1 MKRFFNFAFLYF
13 ILAMVGGVFYR
24 EFTKFFGFSGRTTLA
39 FVHVHL
45 LVLGTFLFLLL
56 ALFSI
61 NTNLLE
67 QKGLRT
73 FLILYQITLPLM
85 VIMMVIRGILQVLK
99 FPLSKGMNSA
109 ISGIAGISHILMA
122 ISFVV
127 LFCILKKC
135 EIKTVL
141 RQ

>member
-73 FLILYQITLPLM
+73 FLILYQIALPLM
-85 VIMMVIRGILQVLK
+85 VIMMVIRGILQVLE

-109 ISGIAGISHILMA
+109 ISGIAGISHILMT

-135 EIKTVL
+135 EIKAVL

>member
-56 ALFSI
+56 ALFSM

-73 FLILYQITLPLM
+73 FLILYQIALPLM
-85 VIMMVIRGILQVLK
+85 VIMMVIRGILQVLE

-135 EIKTVL
+135 EIKAVL

>member
-73 FLILYQITLPLM
+73 FLILYQIALPLM
-85 VIMMVIRGILQVLK
+85 VIMMVIRGILQVLE

-135 EIKTVL
+135 EIKAVL

>member
-1 MKRFFNFAFLYF
+1 MKRFFNLAFLYF

-56 ALFSI
+56 ALFST

-73 FLILYQITLPLM
+73 FLILYQIALPLM
-85 VIMMVIRGILQVLK
+85 VIMMVIRGILQVLE

-135 EIKTVL
+135 EIKAVL

>member
-1 MKRFFNFAFLYF
+1 MKRFFNLAFLYF

-73 FLILYQITLPLM
+73 FLILYQIALPLM
-85 VIMMVIRGILQVLK
+85 VIMMVIRGILQVLE

-135 EIKTVL
+135 EIKAIL

>member
-1 MKRFFNFAFLYF
+1 MKRFFNLAFLYF

-56 ALFSI
+56 ALFSM

-73 FLILYQITLPLM
+73 FLILYQIALPLM
-85 VIMMVIRGILQVLK
+85 VIMMVIRGILQVLE

-135 EIKTVL
+135 EIKAVL

>member
-24 EFTKFFGFSGRTTLA
+24 EFTKFFNFSGRTTLA

-61 NTNLLE
+61 NTNFLE
-67 QKGLRT
+67 QKSVRT
-73 FLILYQITLPLM
+73 FLILYQIALPLM
-85 VIMMVIRGILQVLK
+85 VIMMVIRGILQVLE

-109 ISGIAGISHILMA
+109 ISGMAGVSHILMA
-122 ISFVV
+122 ISFIV
-127 LFCILKKC
+127 LFCMLKKC
-135 EIKTVL
+135 KITTIS
-141 RQ
+141 QH